1 MPWTEKQIGAA
12 KVALAAKRGK
22 IKVGDLNKA
31 AKSMYESMTEGEL
44 EEFIA
49 EGVKK

>member
-22 IKVGDLNKA
+22 IKVSELNKA
-31 AKSMYESMTEGEL
+31 ALSMYNSMSEEEL

-49 EGVKK
+49 EGVKE